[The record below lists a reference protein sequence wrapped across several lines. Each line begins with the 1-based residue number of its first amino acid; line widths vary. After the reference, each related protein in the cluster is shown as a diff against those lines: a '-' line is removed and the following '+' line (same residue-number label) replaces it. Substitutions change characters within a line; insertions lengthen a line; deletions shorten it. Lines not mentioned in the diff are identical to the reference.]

1 MGSIRIGNK
10 EYNVKEAK
18 TDKEKT
24 IGLQGVKELPKDE
37 GMLFYFDPDEEISMW
52 MDKTEIPL
60 DIIFINEE
68 QEVTKV
74 YHGKPHDKTL
84 VSSPETAYVLEVNVN
99 SGIEIGDELDFDD
112 NDSEPVMKVLAP
124 DGSTQMELWGGERI
138 FRRAFTKQ
146 LIRLVK
152 NAEAL
157 KNDSYKYSRMCIR
170 IGKKMFKEINAQDTR
185 EPEYVSSPNSK

>member
-1 MGSIRIGNK
+1 MVIKIGSK
-10 EYNVKEAK
+10 EYRVREAK
-18 TDKEKT
+18 TDQEK
-24 IGLQGVKELPKDE
+24 IKGLQGVEKLPKDE

-52 MDKTEIPL
+52 MKDTKIPL
-60 DIIFINEE
+60 DIIFINED

-74 YHGKPHDKTL
+74 HHGEPNDEIL
-84 VSSPETAYVLEVNVN
+84 ISSPETAYVLEVNKD
-99 SGIEIGDELDFDD
+99 SGIKVGDELDINDD
-112 NDSEPVMKVLAP
+112 SGPVMKVLAP

-152 NAEAL
+152 NAEDL

>member
-1 MGSIRIGNK
+1 MVIKIGSK
-10 EYNVKEAK
+10 EYRVREAK
-18 TDKEKT
+18 TDQEK
-24 IGLQGVKELPKDE
+24 IKGLQGVEKLPKDE

-52 MDKTEIPL
+52 MKDTKIPL
-60 DIIFINEE
+60 DIIFINED

-74 YHGKPHDKTL
+74 HHGKPNDEIL
-84 VSSPETAYVLEVNVN
+84 VSSPETAYVLEVNKD
-99 SGIEIGDELDFDD
+99 SGIKVGDELDINDD
-112 NDSEPVMKVLAP
+112 SGPVMKVLAP
-124 DGSTQMELWGGERI
+124 DGSIQMELWGGERI

-152 NAEAL
+152 NAEDL

-170 IGKKMFKEINAQDTR
+170 IGKKMFKEINVQNTR

>member
-1 MGSIRIGNK
+1 MVIKIGSK
-10 EYNVKEAK
+10 EYRVREAK
-18 TDKEKT
+18 TDQEK
-24 IGLQGVKELPKDE
+24 IKGLQGVEKLPKDE

-52 MDKTEIPL
+52 MKDTKIPL
-60 DIIFINEE
+60 DIIFINED

-74 YHGKPHDKTL
+74 HHGKPNDEIL
-84 VSSPETAYVLEVNVN
+84 VSSPETAYVLEVNKD
-99 SGIEIGDELDFDD
+99 SGIKVGDELDINDD
-112 NDSEPVMKVLAP
+112 SGPVMKVLAP
-124 DGSTQMELWGGERI
+124 DGSIQMELWGGERI

-152 NAEAL
+152 NAEDL